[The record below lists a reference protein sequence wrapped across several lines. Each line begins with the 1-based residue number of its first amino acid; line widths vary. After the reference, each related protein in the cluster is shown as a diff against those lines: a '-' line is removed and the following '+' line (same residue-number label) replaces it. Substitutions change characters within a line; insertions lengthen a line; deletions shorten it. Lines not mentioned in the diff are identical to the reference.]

1 MSETKAPD
9 RQAAY
14 SALFEVLSAQPLP
27 ETLEGIGLEALLRRA
42 IDADFAYMAAAD
54 EADAPYDDDE
64 AFEAIA
70 DPIVAQY
77 ALDGDAEQDA
87 CAWVDAYMEAMA
99 AFLEDNGWVEWMT

>member
-1 MSETKAPD
+1 MSENKAPD

-14 SALFEVLSAQPLP
+14 SALFEALSAQPLP
-27 ETLEGIGLEALLRRA
+27 DTLVAIGLEALLRQA
-42 IDADFAYMAAAD
+42 IDSDFAYMAAAD

-70 DPIVAQY
+70 DPIVSKH
-77 ALDGDAEQDA
+77 ALDGDAEQDV

-99 AFLEDNGWVEWMT
+99 TYLEEIGWVEWMT